1 MQMDPSSS
9 SSSSLE
15 PLHYQS
21 NLLQIAGFPNDDKAQ
36 LKARY
41 GELQRTDKGLSWA
54 FGYAQGTTLP
64 DTVKIVEAVCEHFI
78 KQFDQATETLL
89 DKPLEDRTKPLK
101 SLQSKYQEA
110 TKILQGLKN
119 MQSVYQKR
127 YQTSQHEGLSELS
140 NLVDYFENEVAKR
153 KEVLLSAQ
161 KASLEAS
168 NVFQNEAESEF
179 KDFVFL
185 DDEIEGSL
193 LPEAAYENYGRGNYF
208 FTPGNGPSIL
218 GKVVGG
224 MNTAYDMAKGMAG
237 NRFTFTP
244 TGDLVYDRM
253 LSNIADPGTMFTGNI
268 NDYFLSELEKM
279 SGTPHILIKDFF
291 RYDFSGINVASWEQ
305 IQNAIDEAAKNYKG
319 EPVIFPI
326 VFKHYGILEREHI
339 ASILI
344 KDGSIEYYDPKGVV
358 ANRNLLLDKSHTLED
373 VLDYLNL
380 KFLNGTGSIFQSP
393 FQHQVDAHNCGVF
406 SCKFYYD
413 RLVENK
419 GMGEIPKDGPSYEDI
434 LNFRKFVL
442 TTLER
447 KERISVSEPTD
458 TDSST
463 LETIEEDEFS

>member
-1 MQMDPSSS
+1 MQMDPSSRS
-9 SSSSLE
+9 TSLE

-21 NLLQIAGFPNDDKAQ
+21 NLSKIADFPNDDKAQ

-64 DTVKIVEAVCEHFI
+64 DTVKVIEAVCEHFI
-78 KQFDQATETLL
+78 KQFDQATETLF
-89 DKPLEDRTKPLK
+89 DKPLEERTRPLK
-101 SLQSKYQEA
+101 NLQSKYQEA

-140 NLVDYFENEVAKR
+140 NLVGFFEKEVAKR

-161 KASLEAS
+161 KASHEAS
-168 NVFQNEAESEF
+168 NVFQSEAEAEF

-185 DDEIEGSL
+185 DENEGSL
-193 LPEAAYENYGRGNYF
+193 LPEAAYENYGKGNYF
-208 FTPGNGPSIL
+208 FTPGEGPSLL
-218 GKVVGG
+218 GKVMGG
-224 MNTAYDMAKGMAG
+224 MNTAYDMAKGITG
-237 NRFTFTP
+237 NRFAFTP

-279 SGTPHILIKDFF
+279 AGTPHILIKDFF
-291 RYDFSGINVASWEQ
+291 RYDFSGINIASWEQ

-380 KFLNGTGSIFQSP
+380 RFLNGTGSIFQSP

-419 GMGEIPKDGPSYEDI
+419 GMGEIPNEGPGYEDI

-442 TTLER
+442 ATLEKR
-447 KERISVSEPTD
+447 ERIKVSEPELSGKTI
-458 TDSST
+458 
-463 LETIEEDEFS
+463 ETIDEDEFS